1 MTIRAEP
8 VGRIGRAAHLRVASI
23 ESSLRRIRLRP
34 SLRSARARS
43 ARARS
48 ARARSARTL
57 PENFIDRA
65 ATRAYVVD
73 ECSTAG

>member
-48 ARARSARTL
+48 ARTL